1 MAIHPRIASF
11 LAQHEIPHR
20 VWEHSSSPTPIRSP
34 ADFAA
39 FSGIAYERISKT
51 LFLSTGLPHQPF
63 VLAVAPIADRV
74 QMDLLTI
81 LAGARKLQLGS
92 RADLASQL
100 DFPPQGVSP
109 LAGHLPV
116 YIHEKLLEY
125 PTITVGGGVAGVEIE
140 LAGYWLCSLS
150 HAQHGAF
157 CG

>member
-1 MAIHPRIASF
+1 MAVHPRIARF

-34 ADFAA
+34 ADFVA
-39 FSGIAYERISKT
+39 FSGIAHERISKT

-63 VLAVAPIADRV
+63 VLAVAPIAARV
-74 QMDLLTI
+74 EMGILTT

-92 RADLASQL
+92 RADLAAQL

-125 PTITVGGGVAGVEIE
+125 STITIGGGVAGVEIE
-140 LAGYWLCSLS
+140 LAASWLCNVNR
-150 HAQHGAF
+150 AQRGAF